1 MAAICGATA
10 GLARAGLLDNTKH
23 TNNSLDYLAATHYKG
38 AIHYKDAPAVRDGNL
53 ITASAMSPVDFAKE
67 IFSCL
72 GVYDDDVLDA
82 WYGLFKTGD
91 GKYFEQLMK
100 AGAQG

>member
-1 MAAICGATA
+1 MAKA
-10 GLARAGLLDNTKH
+10 GLPDKTKH
-23 TNNSLDYLAATHYKG
+23 TSNSLDYLEATHYKG
-38 AIHYKDAPAVRDGNL
+38 AKHYLDAPAVRDGNL

-72 GVYDDDVLDA
+72 KVYDNDVLNA

-91 GKYFEQLMK
+91 RKYFQQLMK